1 MVPRKYGGGGEV
13 LERVHKKVLM
23 RVTDGIH
30 EDFMVE
36 AGMIRTRGDSR
47 VKYKIMSGKDKV
59 DKRTEKHKSGE

>member
-1 MVPRKYGGGGEV
+1 MQ
-13 LERVHKKVLM
+13 KKVLM

-59 DKRTEKHKSGE
+59 QEDKVDKRTDKHKSGE